1 MSEETREIIDFS
13 NTISV
18 SYTEREYI
26 NISVISVFIIE
37 WSTENW
43 TTVIRFFIP
52 KYTISSISRELLAF
66 RLKSDTR
73 KN

>member
-37 WSTENW
+37 WSTEN
-43 TTVIRFFIP
+43 
-52 KYTISSISRELLAF
+52 
-66 RLKSDTR
+66 
-73 KN
+73 